1 VSTPPLRATIFGT
14 LRNALIWLTL
24 LAAWETAYRTVGW
37 RPYVF
42 PAPSHVLDATLGM
55 LNVRTGFGEAI
66 SAHWPAAATPARGK
80 ADASIV
86 ASPLVIANLTSLTRL
101 AIAFAISVMVG
112 SALGLAMWRIRW
124 LDELLGPAFLGLQ
137 TIPSVCWVPL
147 AILTFQIDERA
158 ILFVTVMGSFFAVA
172 IAMRDG
178 LKGIPPVYARAGLML
193 GASGWRLYRYVLLPA
208 SLPALA
214 SSLRQGFGFA
224 WRSLLGGELLIY
236 VQRQGLG
243 YLLHVGREFGDVAQV
258 VAIMFVM
265 VFIGMTADRLL
276 FARIEKRVHRRFGLS
291 PAT

>member
-1 VSTPPLRATIFGT
+1 M
-14 LRNALIWLTL
+14 
-24 LAAWETAYRTVGW
+24 
-37 RPYVF
+37 
-42 PAPSHVLDATLGM
+42 LDATLAM

-66 SAHWPAAATPARGK
+66 SANWPAAATPARGK

-86 ASPLVIANLTSLTRL
+86 ASPLVIANLTSLARL